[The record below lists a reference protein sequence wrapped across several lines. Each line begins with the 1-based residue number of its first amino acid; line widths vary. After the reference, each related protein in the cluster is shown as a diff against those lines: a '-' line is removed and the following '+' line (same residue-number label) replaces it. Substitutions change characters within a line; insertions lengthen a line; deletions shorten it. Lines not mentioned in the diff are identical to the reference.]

1 MKNWQSQ
8 TASRRLQLLSGIEP
22 FTDDELFAI
31 RRAGDKPK
39 RVQLCEPETNSR
51 HSREEL
57 AHAWKQLE
65 QRKAAREKR
74 RKG

>member
-1 MKNWQSQ
+1 M
-8 TASRRLQLLSGIEP
+8 TTDLLSRLSGITP
-22 FTDDELFAI
+22 LTTTELRDL

-65 QRKAAREKR
+65 QRKAQRERAKR
-74 RKG
+74 G

>member
-1 MKNWQSQ
+1 M
-8 TASRRLQLLSGIEP
+8 TTDLLARLSGITP
-22 FTDDELFAI
+22 LTKAQLRDL
-31 RRAGDKPK
+31 RLAGDKPK

-65 QRKAAREKR
+65 QRKAQRERMR
-74 RKG
+74 RG

>member
-1 MKNWQSQ
+1 M
-8 TASRRLQLLSGIEP
+8 TTDLLARLSGITP
-22 FTDDELFAI
+22 LTKPELRDL

-65 QRKAAREKR
+65 QRKAHRERAKR
-74 RKG
+74 G

>member
-1 MKNWQSQ
+1 MTTNLL
-8 TASRRLQLLSGIEP
+8 ARLSGITP
-22 FTDDELFAI
+22 LTKPELCDL

-65 QRKAAREKR
+65 QRKAQRERAKR
-74 RKG
+74 G

>member
-1 MKNWQSQ
+1 M
-8 TASRRLQLLSGIEP
+8 TTDLLARLSGITP
-22 FTDDELFAI
+22 LTTTELRNL

>member
-1 MKNWQSQ
+1 LTK
-8 TASRRLQLLSGIEP
+8 T
-22 FTDDELFAI
+22 ELRDL
-31 RRAGDKPK
+31 RRAGDIEK

-65 QRKAAREKR
+65 QRKAQRERAKR
-74 RKG
+74 G